1 MCGALVGCGAVV
13 RCVGQSERGAGLA
26 VGDCAELRGRGER
39 GTSLRRW
46 DDASSLT
53 AAPWG
58 CMGVDAVV
66 PPRCGGRSG
75 SGREL
80 G

>member
-1 MCGALVGCGAVV
+1 MCGALVGCAAVV
-13 RCVGQSERGAGLA
+13 RCVGHSERGAGMA
-26 VGDCAELRGRGER
+26 VGDWAELRGRGER
-39 GTSLRRW
+39 GTLLRPW

-53 AAPWG
+53 AALCG

-66 PPRCGGRSG
+66 PPRCAGRSG

>member
-1 MCGALVGCGAVV
+1 MCGALVVRAAMV
-13 RCVGQSERGAGLA
+13 RCVGHSERGAGLA
-26 VGDCAELRGRGER
+26 VRDCAELRGRGER
-39 GTSLRRW
+39 GTLLRPW
-46 DDASSLT
+46 DDGSSVT
-53 AAPWG
+53 AALCG

-75 SGREL
+75 SGREM